1 MNASCMSEDMF
12 AKLKHLLSIHYSRYF
27 FLDLIENVLLVKSD
41 ICNFISVKLLCSANN
56 NDLFCYAWSYHAL
69 INFPMFYTMLRY
81 NFFCY
86 ANLCKFMQ
94 CNVLLCCALLCNEMI
109 TYHFLFYPIFCYI
122 KHYMCCAHATR
133 LLRVCLCYHVPQDER
148 QFMQEQEKLLEIE
161 VRYCNKAKRQERK
174 SFLHYHLLDIRSHQ
188 NVKYSVNLNF
198 LLR

>member
-27 FLDLIENVLLVKSD
+27 FIDLIENVLLVKSD

-81 NFFCY
+81 NFLCY

-122 KHYMCCAHATR
+122 KHYSAVLM
-133 LLRVCLCYHVPQDER
+133 PQDCWECACVTMCR
-148 QFMQEQEKLLEIE
+148 KMNGSSCK
-161 VRYCNKAKRQERK
+161 NKKNYWK
-174 SFLHYHLLDIRSHQ
+174 SR
-188 NVKYSVNLNF
+188 
-198 LLR
+198 